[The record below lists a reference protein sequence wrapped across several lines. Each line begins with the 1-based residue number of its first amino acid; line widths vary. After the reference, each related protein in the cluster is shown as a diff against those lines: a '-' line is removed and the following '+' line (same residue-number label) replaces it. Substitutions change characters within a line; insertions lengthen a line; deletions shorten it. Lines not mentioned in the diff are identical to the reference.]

1 MVDPDSDRVSRA
13 PPYSGTA
20 SRSPFHFAY
29 VAFTLSDA
37 PSQKLLLCQGFF
49 YFSGHPHAALQPHS
63 MWFGLLPVRSPLL
76 GESLL
81 ISVPG
86 LLRWFTSP
94 SVAHAAYFIRLSMCA
109 PRGARV
115 TPFGYPRVKGY
126 VLLTAAYRSLSRP
139 SSPYS
144 SQASAID
151 LFSLD
156 HIVYSAAIRP
166 CARGLLSSIAPPADS
181 ATNGRH
187 SLFPLH
193 VKDHL

>member
-94 SVAHAAYFIRLSMCA
+94 SVTSVSYFIQIFRWHTHVC
-109 PRGARV
+109 RI
-115 TPFGYPRVKGY
+115 TPFGNPGVKGY
-126 VLLTAAYRSLSRP
+126 VLLSLAFRSLSRP

-144 SQASAID
+144 SIGIRHEPIFRLTILSFSSCTL
-151 LFSLD
+151 LFRYSLTF
-156 HIVYSAAIRP
+156 
-166 CARGLLSSIAPPADS
+166 L
-181 ATNGRH
+181 
-187 SLFPLH
+187 
-193 VKDHL
+193 